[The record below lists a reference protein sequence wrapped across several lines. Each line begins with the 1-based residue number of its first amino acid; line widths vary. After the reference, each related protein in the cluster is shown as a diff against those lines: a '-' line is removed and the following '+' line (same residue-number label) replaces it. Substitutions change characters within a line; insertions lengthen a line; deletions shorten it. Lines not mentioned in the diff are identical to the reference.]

1 MNRQEAI
8 HMDLNATPAD
18 EEFRLEVRSFVAQNL
33 PDDIRRKVLGFLR
46 VEREDY
52 VRWQRILAERGWGA
66 PGWPAA
72 FGGCGWDAVR
82 RNIFDDECFAGGA
95 PRQMP
100 FGLSMIAPV
109 LMKFGTPGQQQRFL
123 PRVLTMDDWWC
134 QGYSEP
140 GAGSDLASLKTRAE
154 RAGDHY
160 VVTGQKIWTSFAQWA
175 NWMFALVRTSSAGKP
190 QQGISLLLIPMD
202 NPGITVRPI
211 KTLDG
216 GFDVNEVFLD
226 QVKVPV
232 ENLVGA
238 ENEGWTIA
246 KYLLGH
252 ERTNI
257 AGLGMCKRLLRRL
270 KELARTQFK
279 HGLPLIDDPRF
290 RDRIV
295 RIEIDVLAQE
305 WALARLISLE
315 HSGQGLGVEPSM
327 LKIRGSEIQGELG
340 ELLMECAGAY
350 ALPHLHE
357 AMTIDYAGPTAGG
370 IDVNPLA
377 GLYLDLRKVAIYGGT
392 NEIQRGL
399 IGKTVVGL

>member
-1 MNRQEAI
+1 
-8 HMDLNATPAD
+8 MDLQVTPQDQA
-18 EEFRLEVRSFVAQNL
+18 FRLEVRRFVQEAL
-33 PDDIRRKVLGFLR
+33 PGDIRAKVLGFLR

-52 VRWQRILAERGWGA
+52 VRWQRLLAERGWGA
-66 PGWPAA
+66 PGWPVEH
-72 FGGCGWDAVR
+72 GGCGWNAVQ
-82 RNIFDDECFAGGA
+82 RNIFDEECFVGGA

-109 LMKFGTPGQQQRFL
+109 LMKFGSPQQKARFL
-123 PRVLTMDDWWC
+123 PRIVSMDDWWC

-154 RAGDHY
+154 RVGDRY
-160 VVTGQKIWTSFAQWA
+160 VITGQKIWTSFAQWA
-175 NWMFALVRTSSAGKP
+175 NWMFALVRTDADVKP
-190 QQGISLLLIPMD
+190 QAGISLVLIPMD
-202 NPGITVRPI
+202 APGITVRPI

-226 QVKVPV
+226 KVEIPV
-232 ENLVGA
+232 ADRVGEENH
-238 ENEGWTIA
+238 GWTMA

-270 KELARTQFK
+270 HEIARTQTRQ
-279 HGLPLIDDPRF
+279 GRPLIEDPRF
-290 RDRIV
+290 RDRV
-295 RIEIDVLAQE
+295 AKVDMDVMAHE

-315 HSGQGLGVEPSM
+315 AAGQGLGAEPSM

-340 ELLMECAGAY
+340 ELLMECAGPY
-350 ALPHLHE
+350 AVPYLHD
-357 AMTIDYAGPTAGG
+357 ALDPGYDGPTPAG
-370 IDVNPLA
+370 IELNPLT
-377 GLYLDLRKVAIYGGT
+377 GQYLDLRKVAIYGGT

-399 IGKTVVGL
+399 IGKTLVGL

>member
-1 MNRQEAI
+1 
-8 HMDLNATPAD
+8 MDLRATP
-18 EEFRLEVRSFVAQNL
+18 EEEAFRLEVREFVARHL

-52 VRWQRILAERGWGA
+52 VRWQRILAGRGWGA
-66 PGWPAA
+66 PGWPVAH
-72 FGGCGWDAVR
+72 GGCGWNAVQ
-82 RNIFDDECFAGGA
+82 RNIFEEECFVAGA

-109 LMKFGTPGQQQRFL
+109 LMKFGTPAQQQRFL
-123 PRVLTMDDWWC
+123 PRILTMDDWWC

-140 GAGSDLASLKTRAE
+140 GAGSDLAALKTRAVLE
-154 RAGDHY
+154 GDHY

-175 NWMFALVRTSSAGKP
+175 NWMFALVRTSTEGKP
-190 QQGISLLLIPMD
+190 QQGISLLLMPMD

-216 GFDVNEVFLD
+216 GFDVNEVFLE

-232 ENLVGA
+232 GLLVG
-238 ENEGWTIA
+238 EQDGGWTIA

-252 ERTNI
+252 ERTAI

-270 KELARTQFK
+270 KEVARGQLK
-279 HGLPLIDDPRF
+279 RGRPLIDDPRF
-290 RDRIV
+290 RDKIA
-295 RIEIDVLAQE
+295 RIEIDVHAHE

-315 HSGQGLGVEPSM
+315 QAGQGLGAEPSM
-327 LKIRGSEIQGELG
+327 LKIRGSEIQADLG
-340 ELLMECAGAY
+340 ELLMECAGPY
-350 ALPHLHE
+350 AVPVLHE
-357 AMTIDYAGPTAGG
+357 ALALDHAGPTAGG
-370 IDVNPLA
+370 VELNPLA
-377 GLYLDLRKVAIYGGT
+377 GLYMDLRKVAIYGGT

-399 IGKTVVGL
+399 IGKAIVGV

>member
-1 MNRQEAI
+1 
-8 HMDLNATPAD
+8 MDLNATPAD
-18 EEFRLEVRSFVAQNL
+18 EEFRLEVRSFVAQHL

-66 PGWPAA
+66 PGWPVV

-82 RNIFDDECFAGGA
+82 RNIFDDESFAGGA

-109 LMKFGTPGQQQRFL
+109 LMKFGTPGQQHRFL
-123 PRVLTMDDWWC
+123 PRILTMDDWWC

-160 VVTGQKIWTSFAQWA
+160 VVTGQKTWTSFAQWA
-175 NWMFALVRTSSAGKP
+175 NWMFALVRTSSDGKP

-202 NPGITVRPI
+202 SPGITVRPI

-216 GFDVNEVFLD
+216 GLDVNEVFID
-226 QVKVPV
+226 QVEVPV
-232 ENLVGA
+232 ENLVGV
-238 ENEGWTIA
+238 ENEGWSIA

-270 KELARTQFK
+270 KELARTRFK
-279 HGLPLIDDPRF
+279 HGLPLIEDPRF
-290 RDRIV
+290 RDKVV

-327 LKIRGSEIQGELG
+327 LKIRGSEIQAELG
-340 ELLMECAGAY
+340 ELLMECAGPY
-350 ALPHLHE
+350 ALPYLHD
-357 AMTIDYAGPTAGG
+357 AMTLNYTGPTAGG
-370 IDVNPLA
+370 VELNPLA

>member
-1 MNRQEAI
+1 
-8 HMDLNATPAD
+8 MDLQPTPEDQA
-18 EEFRLEVRSFVAQNL
+18 FRLEVRRFVEQRL

-52 VRWQRILAERGWGA
+52 VRWQRVLAERGWGA
-66 PGWPAA
+66 PGWPVA
-72 FGGCGWDAVR
+72 FGGCGWNAVQ

-109 LMKFGTPGQQQRFL
+109 LTKFGTPAQQQRFL
-123 PRVLTMDDWWC
+123 PRIVTMDDWWC

-154 RAGDHY
+154 RRGDRY
-160 VVTGQKIWTSFAQWA
+160 IVNGQKTWTSFAHWA
-175 NWMFALVRTSSAGKP
+175 NWIFALVRTAADGKP
-190 QQGISLLLIPMD
+190 QQGISLLLMPMAS
-202 NPGITVRPI
+202 PGITVRPI

-216 GFDVNEVFLD
+216 GFDVNEVFFD
-226 QVKVPV
+226 DVEVPL
-232 ENLVGA
+232 ENLVGE
-238 ENEGWTIA
+238 ENAGWTIA

-270 KELARTQFK
+270 KELARSQRK
-279 HGLPLIDDPRF
+279 HGAPLIDDLRF
-290 RDRIV
+290 RDKLA
-295 RIEIDVLAQE
+295 RIEMDVLAHE
-305 WALARLISLE
+305 WALARLLSLE
-315 HSGQGLGVEPSM
+315 QAGQALGDGPSM
-327 LKIRGSEIQGELG
+327 LKIRGSEIQATLG
-340 ELLMECAGAY
+340 ELLMECAGPY
-350 ALPHLHE
+350 ALPCLHD
-357 AMTIDYAGPTAGG
+357 ALTLGYAGPTAGG
-370 IDVNPLA
+370 AELNPLA

-399 IGKTVVGL
+399 IGKAVVGV